1 MSGLDEF
8 PYAAYSASPDSLSG
22 NRYVLEA
29 QMDVQLANV
38 EGGRV
43 VAALGG
49 REGFPVALLVPDSL
63 GANISA
69 KQRYALVVRV
79 GEGGRIIAESM
90 EKY

>member
-1 MSGLDEF
+1 MS
-8 PYAAYSASPDSLSG
+8 
-22 NRYVLEA
+22 R
-29 QMDVQLANV
+29 
-38 EGGRV
+38 EGGSLRRS
-43 VAALGG
+43 AGA
-49 REGFPVALLVPDSL
+49 RDSL